1 MGGTQYFLKEFGT
14 KVFENIPNIGTKTV
28 ELFWIVKGSENN
40 NVVLSVKE
48 TFNSTIPVM
57 VIEEIMLEGMG
68 LSKALNTF
76 PFIERLKGVARIF

>member
-1 MGGTQYFLKEFGT
+1 MDGTQYFLKEFGT
-14 KVFENIPNIGTKTV
+14 EVFENIPNIGTKTV

-48 TFNSTIPVM
+48 TSNSTIPVM

-68 LSKALNTF
+68 L
-76 PFIERLKGVARIF
+76 